1 MILVDTSI
9 WIDFLTEKSHPK
21 IDLFKKI
28 IDNNEDVALT
38 PYIYLEVLQGAKD
51 DRSFQRLREYLDVQI
66 FIDYEDSKSFHRKAA
81 YLFLQCRRKGVTVR
95 SSIDCLIAQLAIEKD
110 IWLLHNDRDVD
121 HIGSVVPELKL
132 YNG

>member
-51 DRSFQRLREYLDVQI
+51 DRSFQRLRDYLDVQI
-66 FIDYEDSKSFHRKAA
+66 FRGIPRDSPGYHSTLKSNRPT
-81 YLFLQCRRKGVTVR
+81 LFPG
-95 SSIDCLIAQLAIEKD
+95 CLIFEVAPSLPP
-110 IWLLHNDRDVD
+110 V
-121 HIGSVVPELKL
+121 S
-132 YNG
+132 